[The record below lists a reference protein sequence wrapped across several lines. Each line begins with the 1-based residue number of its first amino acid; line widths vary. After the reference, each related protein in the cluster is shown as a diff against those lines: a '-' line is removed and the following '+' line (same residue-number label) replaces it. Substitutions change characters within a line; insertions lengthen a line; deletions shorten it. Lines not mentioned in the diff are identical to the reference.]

1 MNDSHLPESLTRR
14 AVLRL
19 TALGVLAAG
28 LVPDLSVAAKRR
40 TVGLRG
46 LTVRTRRP
54 FQGDRRLFATVCPG
68 SPGRKRAEIHFRL
81 DRPALVQVEAVRT
94 RQPKH
99 DPVWRA
105 SASLPR
111 GKHRFVWQPHPRT
124 APGTYL
130 MRITVEGSGRRKI
143 YGGRRPAAINF
154 ARAPVVRVLGVEAAF
169 RARSYAPGQLAKL
182 RVSADAHVLA
192 LQIFRCG
199 AETSNTDRPDE
210 LKGVAMAP
218 PRRIKWDKLSSRTG
232 TITVRLGD
240 WPTGLYFAR
249 LITSDGRR
257 GFAPFIV
264 RPATFG
270 AKSRELVVLPTYTWQ
285 AYNFRDAD
293 GDGWGDTW
301 YAGGNPPV
309 ELDRPFLNRG
319 VPPFYRRYDLAF
331 VRWLHQTDRTPDVI
345 AEEDLGRFTGEALR
359 RTYDLICFPGHTEYV
374 TEHEYNVI
382 EKFRDLGGN
391 LIFLSANNF
400 FWRVARRS
408 ESIRRV
414 ALWRS
419 VGRPEVRLL
428 GTQYRAND
436 DGRRQGPFVITG
448 YDVAPWAFEGIGANG
463 GTIGHEVGGYGIEI
477 DATTPDSPPNTHILA
492 MIPDLFGP
500 GATAHM
506 TYYEHASGAKVFSA
520 GVLDFGGSIAF
531 SPTARRL
538 VENVWRRL
546 DPG

>member
-1 MNDSHLPESLTRR
+1 MDDSRLPESLTRR

-19 TALGVLAAG
+19 TALGVLASG
-28 LVPDLSVAAKRR
+28 LVPDFALASKRR
-40 TVGLRG
+40 SVGLRG
-46 LTVRTRRP
+46 LSVRTRRP
-54 FQGDRRLFATVCPG
+54 FKGDRRLLATVCPG

-81 DRPALVQVEAVRT
+81 DRPALVQIEAVRT

-99 DPVWRA
+99 PPVWSA
-105 SASLPR
+105 SARLPR
-111 GKHRFVWQPHPRT
+111 GPHRFLWEPHPRA

-130 MRITVEGSGRRKI
+130 MRVTVEGSGRRKI

-192 LQIFRCG
+192 VQIFRCG
-199 AETSNTDRPDE
+199 AETANTDRPDE
-210 LKGVAMAP
+210 MKGVAMAP

-240 WPTGLYFAR
+240 WPSGLYFAR

-257 GFAPFIV
+257 GFAPFII

-270 AKSRELVVLPTYTWQ
+270 VKSRELVVLPTYTWQ

-301 YAGGNPPV
+301 YAGGSPPV
-309 ELDRPFLNRG
+309 SLDRPFLNRG
-319 VPPFYRRYDLAF
+319 VPPFFRRYDLAF
-331 VRWLHQTDRTPDVI
+331 LRWLHQTDRAPDVI

-359 RTYDLICFPGHTEYV
+359 RSYDLVCFPGHTEYV

-408 ESIRRV
+408 ESIHRV
-414 ALWRS
+414 ALWRA

-436 DGRRQGPFVITG
+436 DGTRQGHFVITG
-448 YDVAPWAFEGIGANG
+448 YDVAPWAFEGIGSNG

-477 DATTPDSPPNTHILA
+477 DATTPDTPPNTHILA

>member
-1 MNDSHLPESLTRR
+1 MDDSRLPESLTRR

-19 TALGVLAAG
+19 TALGVLATG
-28 LVPDLSVAAKRR
+28 LVPDFALAGKRR
-40 TVGLRG
+40 TVGMRG
-46 LTVRTRRP
+46 LSIRTRRP
-54 FQGDRRLFATVCPG
+54 FKGDRRLFATVCP
-68 SPGRKRAEIHFRL
+68 SSKGRKRAEIHFRL

-94 RQPKH
+94 RQPNQP
-99 DPVWRA
+99 PVWSA
-105 SASLPR
+105 SAQLPR
-111 GKHRFVWQPHPRT
+111 GSHHFTWQPHPRT

-130 MRITVEGSGRRKI
+130 MRVTVEGSGRRKV

-169 RARSYAPGQLAKL
+169 RRRSYAPGQLARL
-182 RVSADAHVLA
+182 RASADAHVLA
-192 LQIFRCG
+192 VQIFRCG
-199 AETSNTDRPDE
+199 AETANTDRPDE
-210 LKGVAMAP
+210 MKGVAMAP
-218 PRRIKWDKLSSRTG
+218 PRRIKWDKLSSRPG

-240 WPTGLYFAR
+240 WPSGLYFAR

-285 AYNFRDAD
+285 AYNFCDAD

-309 ELDRPFLNRG
+309 ELERAFLNRG

-331 VRWLHQTDRTPDVI
+331 LRWLHQTGRAPDVI

-359 RTYDLICFPGHTEYV
+359 RSYDLVCFPGHTEYV

-408 ESIRRV
+408 GSIRRV
-414 ALWRS
+414 ALWRAL
-419 VGRPEVRLL
+419 GRPEVRLL

-436 DGRRQGPFVITG
+436 DGTRQGHFVITG
-448 YDVAPWAFEGIGANG
+448 YDVAPWAFEGIGSNG
-463 GTIGHEVGGYGIEI
+463 GTIGHEVAGYGIEI

>member
-1 MNDSHLPESLTRR
+1 MDDSRLPESLTRR

-19 TALGVLAAG
+19 TALGVLATG
-28 LVPDLSVAAKRR
+28 LVPDFALAAKRR

-46 LTVRTRRP
+46 LSVRTRRP

-81 DRPALVQVEAVRT
+81 DRPALVQIEAVRT

-99 DPVWRA
+99 PPVWSA
-105 SASLPR
+105 SAQLPR
-111 GKHRFVWQPHPRT
+111 GSHHFTWQPHPRT

-130 MRITVEGSGRRKI
+130 MRVTVEGSGRRKI
-143 YGGRRPAAINF
+143 YGGRRPAAVDF

-169 RARSYAPGQLAKL
+169 RRRSYAPGQLARL

-192 LQIFRCG
+192 VQIFRCG
-199 AETSNTDRPDE
+199 AETANTDRPDE
-210 LKGVAMAP
+210 MKGVAMAP
-218 PRRIKWDKLSSRTG
+218 PRRIKWNKLSSRTG

-240 WPTGLYFAR
+240 WPSGLYFAR

-257 GFAPFIV
+257 GFAPFII

-285 AYNFRDAD
+285 AYNYRDAD

-301 YAGGNPPV
+301 YAGGSPPV
-309 ELDRPFLNRG
+309 SLDRPFLNRG

-331 VRWLHQTDRTPDVI
+331 VRWLHQTGRAPDVI

-359 RTYDLICFPGHTEYV
+359 RSYDLICFPGHTEYV

-414 ALWRS
+414 ALWRA
-419 VGRPEVRLL
+419 VGRPEVRVL

-436 DGRRQGPFVITG
+436 DGTRQGHFVITG
-448 YDVAPWAFEGIGANG
+448 YDVAPWAFEGIGSNG

-500 GATAHM
+500 GVTAHM

-546 DPG
+546 DPS

>member
-1 MNDSHLPESLTRR
+1 
-14 AVLRL
+14 VLRL
-19 TALGVLAAG
+19 TALGVLASG
-28 LVPDLSVAAKRR
+28 LVPDLARASKRR

-46 LTVRTRRP
+46 LSVRTRRP
-54 FQGDRRLFATVCPG
+54 FKGDRRLLATVCPG
-68 SPGRKRAEIHFRL
+68 SPGRKRAEIHFHL
-81 DRPALVQVEAVRT
+81 DRPALVQIEAVRT

-99 DPVWRA
+99 PPVWSA
-105 SASLPR
+105 SARLPR
-111 GKHRFVWQPHPRT
+111 GPHRFLWEPHPRT

-130 MRITVEGSGRRKI
+130 MRVTVEGSGRRKI

-169 RARSYAPGQLAKL
+169 RARSYAPGQLARM
-182 RVSADAHVLA
+182 RVSADAQVLA
-192 LQIFRCG
+192 VQIFRCG
-199 AETSNTDRPDE
+199 AETANTDRPDE
-210 LKGVAMAP
+210 MKGVAMAP
-218 PRRIKWDKLSSRTG
+218 PRRIKWDKLRSRTG

-240 WPTGLYFAR
+240 WPSGLYFAR
-249 LITSDGRR
+249 LIASDGRR
-257 GFAPFIV
+257 GFAPFII
-264 RPATFG
+264 RPASFG

-301 YAGGNPPV
+301 YAGGSPPV
-309 ELDRPFLNRG
+309 SLERPFLNRG

-331 VRWLHQTDRTPDVI
+331 LRWLHQTDRAPDVI

-359 RTYDLICFPGHTEYV
+359 RSYDLVCFPGHTEYV

-408 ESIRRV
+408 ESIHRV
-414 ALWRS
+414 SLWRA

-436 DGRRQGPFVITG
+436 DGTRQGHFVITG
-448 YDVAPWAFEGIGANG
+448 YDVAPWAFEGIGSNG